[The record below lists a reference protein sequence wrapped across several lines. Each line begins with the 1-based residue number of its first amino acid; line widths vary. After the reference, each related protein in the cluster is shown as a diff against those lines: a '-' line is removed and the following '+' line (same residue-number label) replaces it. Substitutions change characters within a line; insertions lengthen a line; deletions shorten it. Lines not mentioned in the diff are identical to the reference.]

1 MDLYK
6 KVEKVINDHVIEHK
20 EEVRK
25 GKELLSKLD
34 LIRFNE
40 HTRTSPPQDY
50 SFSLNQTGEK
60 SKWWYEYD
68 RNDLNRPNPFKKYT
82 ITSGA
87 SSYDPKTGYKYSSD
101 AQFQIPD
108 YTELF
113 E

>member
-1 MDLYK
+1 MDLYE
-6 KVEKVINDHVIEHK
+6 KVEKVINDYVIEHK

-40 HTRTSPPQDY
+40 HTRISPPQDY

-68 RNDLNRPNPFKKYT
+68 RNDLNRPNPFKTYT

-87 SSYDPKTGYKYSSD
+87 SSYDPKYGYRYSPE
-101 AQFQIPD
+101 AQGTWYD
-108 YTELF
+108 YTELP